1 MSKNGTDIDEEEDEE
16 VPMLVPLE
24 EAAQFRP
31 FGEQN
36 GEDSTGSLDESGQ
49 RLGPVPVTILT
60 GYLGAGKTT
69 LLNYILHE
77 QNEKKIAV
85 ILNEFG
91 TESAMEKSL
100 AVGTQGELFE
110 EWLELRNGCLC
121 CSVKDNGVKAI
132 ENLMKK
138 KGKFDYILLETT
150 GLADPGPVASIFW
163 IDKELGSDVFLDG
176 IVTVID
182 AKHGKQKLNEKPEE
196 GYFSS
201 TVRQVALGD
210 FIILN
215 KKDLVTPIELESVY
229 NSIRSINQFA
239 EVDVTE
245 YCKVSLDKIL
255 DLKAYDGLKS
265 GRLQQISEETDKLNS
280 FSSSHLDQ
288 SVGTISLQLP
298 TPLERQSL
306 EDFVQKILWEH
317 ADDAAI
323 DNRYEIWRLKGLV
336 VLLQQGASPVP
347 TMIQGV
353 NNTYELTPLN
363 PNEVASDAEPLLS
376 RIVLIGMIYFSKLV

>member
-1 MSKNGTDIDEEEDEE
+1 
-16 VPMLVPLE
+16 
-24 EAAQFRP
+24 
-31 FGEQN
+31 
-36 GEDSTGSLDESGQ
+36 
-49 RLGPVPVTILT
+49 
-60 GYLGAGKTT
+60 
-69 LLNYILHE
+69 
-77 QNEKKIAV
+77 
-85 ILNEFG
+85 
-91 TESAMEKSL
+91 MEKSL

-163 IDKELGSDVFLDG
+163 MDKELGSDVFLDG

-182 AKHGKQKLNEKPEE
+182 AKHGTQKLNEKPEE

-215 KKDLVTPIELESVY
+215 KKDLVTPPDLESVY
-229 NSIRSINQFA
+229 KTIRSINQCA
-239 EVDVTE
+239 EVEVTE
-245 YCKVSLDKIL
+245 YCRVSLDKIL
-255 DLKAYDGLKS
+255 DLKAYDGLQS
-265 GRLQQISEETDKLNS
+265 SRLKQISEETEKLNS
-280 FSSSHLDQ
+280 FASSHLDQ

-298 TPLERQSL
+298 TPLDKKSL
-306 EDFVQKILWEH
+306 EDFLQKILWEDREDS
-317 ADDAAI
+317 AM
-323 DNRYEIWRLKGLV
+323 DNRHEIWRLKGLV
-336 VLLQQGASPVP
+336 LLTQEGAPPVP

-353 NNTYELTPLN
+353 NDTYELTALN
-363 PNEVASDAEPLLS
+363 PNEVPQDAEPLSS
-376 RIVLIGMIYFSKLV
+376 RIVLIGRNLKENEFTKILTSTIK